1 MGMPKVSTFKYCFQ
15 DHSTGMMSS
24 GISKLTLEQAINE
37 KNSLEQDLGE
47 QKQQNAKIQLEV
59 DASRKQI
66 QRLEDII
73 SRQEKENDDLMKK
86 VY

>member
-1 MGMPKVSTFKYCFQ
+1 
-15 DHSTGMMSS
+15 MMSS